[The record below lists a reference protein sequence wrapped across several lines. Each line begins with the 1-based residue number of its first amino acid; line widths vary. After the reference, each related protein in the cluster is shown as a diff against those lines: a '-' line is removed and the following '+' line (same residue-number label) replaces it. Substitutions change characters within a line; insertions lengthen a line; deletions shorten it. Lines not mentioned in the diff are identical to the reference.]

1 MIGQALH
8 RLWIGIKTDV
18 DRLWFHLKQVVTHPW
33 DSLLALLAGIGASIL
48 AIPRFFGKLLLWIW
62 RQFKS
67 AETFTLRGMVRFVL
81 FAALTVVCL
90 IFLVIAI
97 LVLYPGTQRPDFQAI
112 DQHIYLSEGRGW
124 SGDHEAPLRQLFYYT
139 PQGASVKGLPYSWFV
154 NLEVPLGKTRFA
166 SPERMNSYGFLV
178 DSAPTAAN
186 PDLLPVGFT
195 SHYDSDSGAPVL
207 DITCAACHTG
217 ELVVNKNGKRYGIR
231 IDGGAAMHAFT
242 TPKPGN
248 FTLELL
254 GSLVSTYLDPLK
266 FDRFAIKVLGPTYP
280 HGFWRLHGDLRSQ
293 IWAFL
298 KQASIDNNPFHTL
311 YPTIEGVGRTD
322 ALARIGNTVFGN
334 ELTASNNLVGNAPV
348 RYPPVWD
355 IWKFDYVQ
363 YNASVRQPMSRNLGE
378 SLGVG
383 AKASLLN
390 RYGGPI
396 PEKDRFDTTSE
407 MDNLHKIEVALW
419 SLEPP
424 KWSEDCFG
432 KIDWD
437 KAAEGQKLF
446 AVTCAQCHGP
456 FPASDPI
463 KEWKAP
469 LKTAAHAQEME
480 SMWDEFLA
488 SVYKQSAK
496 PGQQADNDAKWTYPY
511 DDPFPLWVMHS
522 LPVQDIGT
530 DPRTAVNFVDKKVD
544 LRKLGVDS
552 VAVAQLLR
560 PMLQKDLRLEIKARA
575 NDIVARTTGVS
586 GAQDVRATA
595 ADIAQQINTKEDDP
609 QASQPLSTAE
619 QERLKPLV
627 GKIGQRIKSDSSLS
641 GNHDLMTDIGD
652 LDECVSSRQSKIDAF
667 VESIDLAKANTG
679 VGLSLVGYYLRT
691 KYYRT
696 MGFSQ
701 EKILQVNGFGQV
713 DLPVAEPQYKSRP
726 LAGIWAVG
734 PFLHNGSVPTIYQL
748 LSPADSR
755 DKTFWVGTRDFD
767 PVNLG
772 LSTQPL
778 TKGGFLLDTSVT
790 GNSNIGHEFRRGY
803 IPWNLGSPHQ
813 YGLIGPELTATQ
825 RWQIIEYLKVHRD
838 THNVKLSPDRKNIME
853 YLQEGLDK
861 RHVCQ

>member
-1 MIGQALH
+1 MIGQGLH
-8 RLWIGIKTDV
+8 RLWIDIKTDAE
-18 DRLWFHLKQVVTHPW
+18 RFWFHLKHVITHPW
-33 DSLLALLAGIGASIL
+33 DSLVALLAAIGAFIL
-48 AIPRFFGKLLLWIW
+48 AIPRYIGRLLRWLW
-62 RQFKS
+62 RQIKY

-90 IFLVIAI
+90 VFLVIAI
-97 LVLYPGTQRPDFQAI
+97 LVLYPGSQRPNFQPI
-112 DQHIYLSEGRGW
+112 NQQIYLSEGRGW

-139 PQGASVKGLPYSWFV
+139 PQGTTVKGLPYSWFV
-154 NLEVPLGKTRFA
+154 DVEVPLGKTKFA
-166 SPERMNSYGFLV
+166 SPERMNAYGFLV
-178 DSAPTAAN
+178 DGAPTAAN

-195 SHYDSDSGAPVL
+195 SHYDSGLGAPVL

-217 ELVVNKNGKRYGIR
+217 ELVVNKNGKRYGVR

-254 GSLVSTYLDPLK
+254 SSLISTYLDPFK
-266 FDRFAIKVLGPTYP
+266 FNRFAMRVLGPTYP

-293 IWAFL
+293 IWVFL
-298 KQASIDNNPFHTL
+298 KQASNDNNPFHPL

-322 ALARIGNTVFGN
+322 ALARIGNTVFAD
-334 ELTASNNLVGNAPV
+334 ELSRSNDRIGNAPV

-396 PEKDRFDTTSE
+396 TEKDRYDTTSE
-407 MDNLHKIEVALW
+407 IDNLSKIEVALW

-432 KIDWD
+432 KIDWE

-446 AVTCAQCHGP
+446 AMTCAQCHGP

-469 LKTAAHAQEME
+469 LKTAAWAKDME
-480 SMWDEFLA
+480 SAWDDFME
-488 SVYKQSAK
+488 SVDRQSSK
-496 PGQQADNDAKWTYPY
+496 PGQQAYPEAKWTYPY
-511 DDPFPLWVMHS
+511 DDPFPLWVMHP
-522 LPVQDIGT
+522 LTVQDIGT
-530 DPRTAVNFVDKKVD
+530 DPRTAVNFVDKQID
-544 LRKLGVDS
+544 LRKLGVKS
-552 VAVAQLLR
+552 VAVQRLLR
-560 PMLQKDLRLEIKARA
+560 SLFQADLRLEIKARA
-575 NDIVARTTGVS
+575 NDIVARTTGIS
-586 GAQDVRATA
+586 SAQDIRAAA
-595 ADIAQQINTKEDDP
+595 ADIAQQIDTKNEP
-609 QASQPLSTAE
+609 QASQPLSIAE
-619 QERLKPLV
+619 QDRLKPLTSKV
-627 GKIGQRIKSDSSLS
+627 RQRIQNDALLS
-641 GNHDLMTDIGD
+641 GNHDL
-652 LDECVSSRQSKIDAF
+652 VIDAVALDTRVTSGQSQINST
-667 VESIDLAKANTG
+667 VESFDLAKANTG
-679 VGLSLVGYYLRT
+679 VGLSLVGYYMRT
-691 KYYRT
+691 KYYKT
-696 MGFSQ
+696 MGYSPQ
-701 EKILQVNGFGQV
+701 KIEQVNGFGQI
-713 DLPVAEPQYKSRP
+713 DLPVAAAQYKPRP

-755 DKTFWVGTRDFD
+755 DKKFWVGTRDFD

-772 LSTQPL
+772 LSTRPISN
-778 TKGGFLLDTSVT
+778 GGFLLDTSVT

-803 IPWNLGSPHQ
+803 IPWKSGSPPQ
-813 YGLIGPELTATQ
+813 YGVIGPEWTEAQ
-825 RWQIIEYLKVHRD
+825 RWQLIEYLKVHRD
-838 THNVKLSPDRKNIME
+838 THNVKLSPNRLNIME
-853 YLQEGLDK
+853 YLQEGLDN

>member
-8 RLWIGIKTDV
+8 RLWSDIKTDAE
-18 DRLWFHLKQVVTHPW
+18 RFWFHLKQVLAHPW
-33 DSLLALLAGIGASIL
+33 DSLLALLAGIGAIVL
-48 AIPRFFGKLLLWIW
+48 AIPRYIGKLLLSLWQLI
-62 RQFKS
+62 KYV
-67 AETFTLRGMVRFVL
+67 ENFTLRGMVRFLL
-81 FAALTVVCL
+81 FAALAVVGL
-90 IFLVIAI
+90 MFLVIAI
-97 LVLYPGTQRPDFQAI
+97 LVIYPGTQRPNFQAI
-112 DQHIYLSEGRGW
+112 DQQLYLSEGRGW

-139 PQGASVKGLPYSWFV
+139 PQGTSVKGLPYSWFV

-166 SPERMNSYGFLV
+166 SPKRMNAYGFLV

-186 PDLLPVGFT
+186 PDRLPVGFT
-195 SHYDSDSGAPVL
+195 SHYDSGSGAPVL

-254 GSLVSTYLDPLK
+254 GSLISTYLDPFK
-266 FDRFAIKVLGPTYP
+266 FDRFAIMVLGPTYP

-293 IWAFL
+293 IWVFL
-298 KQASIDNNPFHTL
+298 QQASIDNNPFHTL

-322 ALARIGNTVFGN
+322 ALARIGNTVFAD
-334 ELTASNNLVGNAPV
+334 ELSRSNDRVGNAPV

-396 PEKDRFDTTSE
+396 PENDRFDTTSE

-446 AVTCAQCHGP
+446 AMTCAQCHGP

-469 LKTAAHAQEME
+469 LKTSANAKSME
-480 SMWDEFLA
+480 GAWDEFLA
-488 SVYKQSAK
+488 SVYKQSSK
-496 PGQQADNDAKWTYPY
+496 PGQQPYTEANWTYPY

-522 LPVQDIGT
+522 LKVQDIGT
-530 DPRTAVNFVDKKVD
+530 DPRTAVNFVDKEVD
-544 LRKLGVDS
+544 LRKLGIEPA
-552 VAVAQLLR
+552 AVAQLLQS
-560 PMLQKDLRLEIKARA
+560 LKQADLRLEIKALA

-586 GAQDVRATA
+586 GAQDIRAA
-595 ADIAQQINTKEDDP
+595 ASGIAQQINTKDEP
-609 QASQPLSTAE
+609 QSSQPLSPAE
-619 QERLKPLV
+619 EDSLKPLAT
-627 GKIGQRIKSDSSLS
+627 KIRQRIQNDPSLS
-641 GNHDLMTDIGD
+641 GDHNLMTDASD
-652 LDECVSSRQSKIDAF
+652 LDESVTSGQSKINAF
-667 VESIDLAKANTG
+667 VESINLAKANTG
-679 VGLSLVGYYLRT
+679 VGLSLVGYYMRM
-691 KYYRT
+691 KFYKT
-696 MGFSQ
+696 MGFSP
-701 EKILQVNGFGQV
+701 EKVAQVDGFGQI
-713 DLPVAEPQYKSRP
+713 DLPVAKPQYKPRP

-748 LSPADSR
+748 LSPADR
-755 DKTFWVGTRDFD
+755 RNPKFWVGTRDFD

-778 TKGGFLLDTSVT
+778 TKGGFLLDTSIT

-803 IPWNLGSPHQ
+803 IPWKTGSPPQ
-813 YGLIGPELTATQ
+813 YGVIGPEWTDEQ

-838 THNVKLSPDRKNIME
+838 THNVKLAPDRKNIME
-853 YLQEGLDK
+853 YLQEGLDN